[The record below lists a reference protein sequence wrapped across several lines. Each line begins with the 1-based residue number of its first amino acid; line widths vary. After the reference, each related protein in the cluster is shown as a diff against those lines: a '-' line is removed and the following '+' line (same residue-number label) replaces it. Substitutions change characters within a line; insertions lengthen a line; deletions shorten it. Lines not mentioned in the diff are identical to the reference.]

1 MSIKTFRTLIT
12 VFFLCVFTVFAV
24 YRVRLYLA
32 SDSEAPVITADTD
45 TIEAS
50 VSVTDEELLAGMR
63 AEDNM
68 DGDVTGSLV
77 VASKSK
83 FIKKG
88 TLNVNY
94 AAFDKNNNV
103 GVYTRELTY
112 VDYESPKF
120 QITQPLRILTG
131 DTRVNILEHIT
142 ATDCLNGNIT
152 SQIMYTLGDKTM
164 TGDRASVQTMNLQVT
179 NSAGDTATLELEID
193 YDDFNTYYTPA
204 PQLSDYVIYTKIGEV
219 PNYRGLLIGIWTGG
233 VTRAFSG
240 SDYDASD
247 VQINSTHVNVR
258 EPGTYPVYYRLI
270 KTDKDG
276 TREMLGIAKLL
287 VIVEE

>member
-12 VFFLCVFTVFAV
+12 VFFLCVATVFAI
-24 YRVRLYLA
+24 YRVRLYMS
-32 SDSEAPVITADTD
+32 SDSKAPVITADTD
-45 TIEAS
+45 AIQAS
-50 VSVTDEELLAGMR
+50 VSASDEELLAGMR

-68 DGDVTGSLV
+68 DGDVTASLV

-120 QITQPLRILTG
+120 KITQPMRILTG
-131 DTRVNILEHIT
+131 DTRANILEHIS
-142 ATDCLNGNIT
+142 ASDCLNGNIT
-152 SQIMYTLGDKTM
+152 SQIMYTLGDRKM
-164 TGDRASVQTMNLQVT
+164 TSDRASVQAMNLQVT
-179 NSAGDTATLELEID
+179 NSAGDTATLELELD
-193 YDDFNTYYTPA
+193 YDDFAAYYTPA
-204 PQLSDYVIYTKIGEV
+204 PHLSDYVIYTKVGEV
-219 PNYRGLLIGIWTGG
+219 PNYRDLLIGIWTGG

-240 SDYDASD
+240 SEYEASD
-247 VQINSTHVNVR
+247 VQINSTHVNVK

-270 KTDKDG
+270 RTTKDG
-276 TREMLGIAKLL
+276 NREMLGIAKLL

>member
-1 MSIKTFRTLIT
+1 
-12 VFFLCVFTVFAV
+12 
-24 YRVRLYLA
+24 
-32 SDSEAPVITADTD
+32 
-45 TIEAS
+45 
-50 VSVTDEELLAGMR
+50 
-63 AEDNM
+63 
-68 DGDVTGSLV
+68 
-77 VASKSK
+77 
-83 FIKKG
+83 
-88 TLNVNY
+88 
-94 AAFDKNNNV
+94 
-103 GVYTRELTY
+103 
-112 VDYESPKF
+112 
-120 QITQPLRILTG
+120 
-131 DTRVNILEHIT
+131 
-142 ATDCLNGNIT
+142 
-152 SQIMYTLGDKTM
+152 
-164 TGDRASVQTMNLQVT
+164 MNLQVT

-204 PQLSDYVIYTKIGEV
+204 PQLSDYVIYTKVGEV

-270 KTDKDG
+270 KTAKDG

>member
-12 VFFLCVFTVFAV
+12 VFFLCVFTVFAI

-32 SDSEAPVITADTD
+32 SDSKAPVITADTD

-131 DTRVNILEHIT
+131 DTRANLLEHIT

-152 SQIMYTLGDKTM
+152 SQIMYTLGERTM
-164 TGDRASVQTMNLQVT
+164 TGDRASIQTMNLQVT

-193 YDDFNTYYTPA
+193 YDDFNSYYTPA
-204 PQLSDYVIYTKIGEV
+204 PQLSDYVIYTKVGEV

-270 KTDKDG
+270 KTAKDG